1 VPLIEAFCFL
11 MIAITTR
18 TLMASD
24 NLTEGMISEE
34 KQVEIMRIFFR
45 LSIIV
50 QAEQRT
56 QLPWFS
62 VSLHPFNL

>member
-1 VPLIEAFCFL
+1 MNV
-11 MIAITTR
+11 ITTR
-18 TLMASD
+18 TLKASG
-24 NLTEGMISEE
+24 NLSEGMISEE
-34 KQVEIMRIFFR
+34 KQVEIKRIFFR

-62 VSLHPFNL
+62 VSLHSFNL

>member
-1 VPLIEAFCFL
+1 MPLIEAFCFL

-18 TLMASD
+18 PLTTSD

-34 KQVEIMRIFFR
+34 KQVGIKRIFFR

-50 QAEQRT
+50 QAEQRA

-62 VSLHPFNL
+62 VSLHTFNL

>member
-1 VPLIEAFCFL
+1 
-11 MIAITTR
+11 
-18 TLMASD
+18 MASG
-24 NLTEGMISEE
+24 NLSEGMISEE
-34 KQVEIMRIFFR
+34 KQVEIKRIFFR

-50 QAEQRT
+50 QAEQRA

>member
-1 VPLIEAFCFL
+1 MNVT
-11 MIAITTR
+11 TTR
-18 TLMASD
+18 TLTTSG
-24 NLTEGMISEE
+24 NLSEGLISEG
-34 KQVEIMRIFFR
+34 KQVEIKRIFFR